1 MLDKKTLEILENLP
15 EIAEKASIGEIES
28 FYGQLHR
35 AADIAKDKLAMYN
48 SAKHKFKK

>member
-15 EIAEKASIGEIES
+15 KTVEEASIGEIES

-35 AADIAKDKLAMYN
+35 AANIAKDKLAMYN
-48 SAKHKFKK
+48 SVKHKFKK

>member
-15 EIAEKASIGEIES
+15 ETVEKASIGEIEL

-35 AADIAKDKLAMYN
+35 AANIARDKLAMYD